1 MSEAAPNGEGHP
13 IAERIRRTL
22 SDALAPSELDVV
34 DESYKHAKHAH
45 VVARAGSAA
54 GTQETH
60 FLIKVVSQ
68 SFKGKTRLE
77 RHRTI
82 NDLIADEMGPD
93 KVHAIAIEA
102 RAPGD

>member
-1 MSEAAPNGEGHP
+1 MNEATPTENGRP
-13 IAERIRRTL
+13 VAERIRRTL
-22 SDALAPSELDVV
+22 RDALAPSELEVI

-45 VVARAGSAA
+45 VVARAGTATGA
-54 GTQETH
+54 EETH

-68 SFKGKTRLE
+68 SFQGKTRLE
-77 RHRTI
+77 RHRAI